1 MDKTVVDQPW
11 RDSKTVQFAVG
22 ATLIIV
28 FAWWMFTGDIPFLSQ
43 VAFSEPAK
51 GEDGNVQAVEW
62 LPVVW
67 GMLFQAC
74 VIVGASAIGLFSGI
88 WSAVVRAIGQK
99 PVAATESTPVV
110 TQAVSAPIDPDSNVR
125 GLVRAVAENDSASK
139 VKFETQ
145 IRWPYAIIELNTAIE
160 EGNFDLADE
169 RIRELKDLAGVTPA
183 KKGGAK

>member
-1 MDKTVVDQPW
+1 MENQPW
-11 RDSKTVQFAVG
+11 KDSKTVQLAVG

-43 VAFSEPAK
+43 VAFSKPAK

-74 VIVGASAIGLFSGI
+74 VIVGASAIGLFTGI
-88 WSAVVRAIGQK
+88 WSAIVKSFAKTNDQPAVESQSM
-99 PVAATESTPVV
+99 VAASSSAAMES
-110 TQAVSAPIDPDSNVR
+110 PDGLIR
-125 GLVRAVAENDSASK
+125 GLAKAVATNDTTSK
-139 VKFETQ
+139 SKFETQ
-145 IRWPYAIIELNTAIE
+145 IRRPYATTELVEAVEGE
-160 EGNFDLADE
+160 EWSKADE
-169 RIRELKDLAGVTPA
+169 LLLELKSLAGVVSSA